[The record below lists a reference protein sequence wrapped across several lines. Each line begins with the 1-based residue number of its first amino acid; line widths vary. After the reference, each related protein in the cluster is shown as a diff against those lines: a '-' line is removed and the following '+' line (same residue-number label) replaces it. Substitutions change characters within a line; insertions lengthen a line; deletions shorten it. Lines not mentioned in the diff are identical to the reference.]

1 MGIFSRLFKSG
12 QESGSSTEEGDRTNG
27 EHTESMPD
35 ETDPPA
41 PAVQPA
47 AATPAKSIW
56 DWPGP
61 TTTPARGVKTVEQPE
76 PATSTRPTEHGM
88 APIKQDSIPVAK
100 PAEYAATR
108 ASSKARAI
116 PAMPRAGTQPQ
127 VSPSPAP
134 APARPNGERPKRPT
148 APLGTQ
154 PAKTKPKDKPVD
166 PNKVSRVIPVPEM
179 DSGRIPK
186 PEMPIAEVQ
195 LSPSGRAKVDAV
207 PVAEMHLSPSGRAK
221 TDSIGDVIDN
231 LAQGKD
237 ASGAM
242 PAAQPGGAG
251 VSTAEDLEAVR
262 KVFEDVAGVH
272 VAQVRDVMLE
282 LRFGE
287 AQPSWVEA
295 SKPAL
300 RSLRAMAE
308 QMELTD
314 LCGALDAFCAGVDT
328 AIANG
333 RIDKDELLRR
343 YQRLIELIPQ
353 AFELDA
359 ERDRREP
366 IIVEGLLSQIEG
378 VEKLTIDKLF
388 SVGLNRLDALMNAKA
403 DEIAIVAGI
412 REELASRI
420 ADRFRAYRD
429 SAHTTV
435 ATHDPAVERRELA
448 TLLATLKQQ
457 NADFDRASSG
467 WTDEAK
473 AAKRD
478 LRKQR
483 DQTFNQIKVAL
494 ARLGDRDQ
502 LPQLEKLPFN
512 ERIAT
517 LDRYLSSL
525 PKLRNSE
532 ERM

>member
-1 MGIFSRLFKSG
+1 
-12 QESGSSTEEGDRTNG
+12 
-27 EHTESMPD
+27 
-35 ETDPPA
+35 
-41 PAVQPA
+41 
-47 AATPAKSIW
+47 
-56 DWPGP
+56 
-61 TTTPARGVKTVEQPE
+61 
-76 PATSTRPTEHGM
+76 M
-88 APIKQDSIPVAK
+88 APIKQEGSVPVAK

-116 PAMPRAGTQPQ
+116 PAMPRASTQPAAA
-127 VSPSPAP
+127 PPAP
-134 APARPNGERPKRPT
+134 AAAPAKPNGEPRPKRST

-154 PAKTKPKDKPVD
+154 RAQAKPAAKVEKPTD
-166 PNKVSRVIPVPEM
+166 PNKVSRVIPVADME
-179 DSGRIPK
+179 SGRIAK
-186 PEMPIAEVQ
+186 AAAEAVP
-195 LSPSGRAKVDAV
+195 LELPVSPSSRAKADAV
-207 PVAEMHLSPSGRAK
+207 PVAEMQMTPSGRAK
-221 TDSIGDVIDN
+221 SDSIGDAFDN

-237 ASGAM
+237 ASGAV
-242 PAAQPGGAG
+242 PAAQVGSVG
-251 VSTAEDLEAVR
+251 VSTAEDLAAVR

-300 RSLRAMAE
+300 KSLRAMAE

-314 LCGALDAFCAGVDT
+314 LCAALDAFCAGVDT

-366 IIVEGLLSQIEG
+366 IIVEGLLQQIEG

-420 ADRFRAYRD
+420 AERFRAYRA
-429 SAHTTV
+429 SGNTTV
-435 ATHDPAVERRELA
+435 ATHDPAVERRELTA
-448 TLLATLKQQ
+448 LLATLKQQ
-457 NADFDRASSG
+457 NAEFDKASNG

-473 AAKRD
+473 VAKRE

-483 DQTFNQIKVAL
+483 DHTFNQIKVAL

-517 LDRYLSSL
+517 LDRYLASL
-525 PKLRNSE
+525 PKLRAPNSE
-532 ERM
+532 ERT